1 MEQTLVALGQDELC
15 WKSLLHLGHETP
27 AATKPSKITQPL
39 TSPGSTLN
47 PPSIHTHVTVLQRLV
62 LLRHLQE
69 DLLQCGVHQ
78 PKTGEVQLFQA
89 LLQVLW
95 EQSAV

>member
-1 MEQTLVALGQDELC
+1 MEQRPVALGQDELC
-15 WKSLLHLGHETP
+15 WKSLLHLGQTP
-27 AATKPSKITQPL
+27 AVTKPSKITQPL
-39 TSPGSTLN
+39 TSPGSTLC
-47 PPSIHTHVTVLQRLV
+47 PPSIRTHITVLQRLV

-69 DLLQCGVHQ
+69 DLLQRGVHQ

>member
-1 MEQTLVALGQDELC
+1 MEQRLAALGRDGLC
-15 WKSLLHLGHETP
+15 WKPLHHLGQETP

-39 TSPGSTLN
+39 TSPSSTLCLA
-47 PPSIHTHVTVLQRLV
+47 SAHTHVTVLQRLV

-69 DLLQCGVHQ
+69 DLLQRGVHQ

-95 EQSAV
+95 ERSAA